1 MTARSREERFGG
13 AGQAS
18 PMLGIQVKH
27 MRAEV
32 SFPGGFRGN
41 RHIFKGRVHALSES
55 PDPRTP
61 AHARAGDPW
70 CQLDA
75 AADAAGRWPVRG
87 PWIGRLDGLGR
98 IWLSISCWWSTAWAA
113 TAARAAAGESR
124 GGFAGSTLQVGSGW
138 HLR

>member
-1 MTARSREERFGG
+1 MVVEY
-13 AGQAS
+13 
-18 PMLGIQVKH
+18 MD
-27 MRAEV
+27 RAQGPRILLWT
-32 SFPGGFRGN
+32 FLLKTF
-41 RHIFKGRVHALSES
+41 RVHALSES

-138 HLR
+138 YLR